1 MINPINTIKDMKNI
15 YILIA
20 VFATAILSVSCNDE
34 WAEEQYEHYIGFRSP
49 LNDQGVTEIY
59 VPYSRKNI
67 EGEYVAGGEGRSN
80 YELPVIVSGS
90 LTNQQNITVHVAH
103 DADTLKDYNFERF
116 RNRTALYYVLP
127 SEKMYSFP
135 AGPEITIKSGSDYAV
150 FPLTLNLKEFDLYS
164 NYILPLQIENVST
177 YQMAW
182 SKYTKLLM
190 RLNVSNFF
198 SGNYNVDGRVWE
210 ESYPDQKLPISS
222 TVLRALTADQCYLYA
237 GNVTDSDEDRA
248 GYSLTVKVDKNSY
261 EDSVNDETGAEIRKY
276 TVVTIGSKNADK
288 NIKDESNGKSWV
300 EISRTADPVNNNLE
314 NVVTKV
320 YLHYSYM
327 NLRDAEY
334 PVKMIFEGT
343 LTRSESIDIRT
354 EEEATSH

>member
-1 MINPINTIKDMKNI
+1 MKKIFIYAAVLFGICSFTSCDNNI
-15 YILIA
+15 A
-20 VFATAILSVSCNDE
+20 DE
-34 WAEEQYEHYIGFRSP
+34 QFTKMV
-49 LNDQGVTEIY
+49 LLTKNGVQDY
-59 VPYSRKNI
+59 NI
-67 EGEYVAGGEGRSN
+67 EFPGEGQV
-80 YELPVIVSGS
+80 ELKLPISINGTSKNDRDV
-90 LTNQQNITVHVAH
+90 TVRLID

>member
-1 MINPINTIKDMKNI
+1 
-15 YILIA
+15 
-20 VFATAILSVSCNDE
+20 
-34 WAEEQYEHYIGFRSP
+34 
-49 LNDQGVTEIY
+49 
-59 VPYSRKNI
+59 
-67 EGEYVAGGEGRSN
+67 
-80 YELPVIVSGS
+80 
-90 LTNQQNITVHVAH
+90 
-103 DADTLKDYNFERF
+103 
-116 RNRTALYYVLP
+116 
-127 SEKMYSFP
+127 
-135 AGPEITIKSGSDYAV
+135 
-150 FPLTLNLKEFDLYS
+150 
-164 NYILPLQIENVST
+164 
-177 YQMAW
+177 
-182 SKYTKLLM
+182 M

-300 EISRTADPVNNNLE
+300 EVSRTADPVNNNLE

-343 LTRSESIDIRT
+343 LTRSVLISEQKKKLLLIDRKQHKKGSCLFLRGSFLYTCATPLAQLCQFVGTAMPSAWHSRAKGVART
-354 EEEATSH
+354 WHYILYP